1 MSYDWGLVQDF
12 LATARAGSTLAA
24 SKELGVSQSTVARRI
39 EQLEQAMGARLF
51 IRRRSGYALTARGR
65 AALIVAEAME
75 QSSRAFTEV
84 FPKRE
89 RLSVDVVRID
99 TSEHLASA
107 LVEPALAKLRRKTPD
122 LKTAMMSGDAP
133 LDLMKGEAEI
143 ALRTGGQPT
152 KAGLVSQK
160 APDMPWGVY
169 CSPAYGEQHGIPQS
183 PEDLAAHRI
192 VRGEGVL
199 AEQPA
204 FAWLEV
210 HSAKTVNT
218 RGADSLRSV
227 EKAVKAGEGV
237 SMLPR
242 PAGDFNPG
250 LVFCFGELT
259 FDDQVWLTYPAAL
272 RKDRRLKQVLDALV
286 RRIEDVRSSYAP
298 RPQRPPQPP
307 PKRRVGF

>member
-1 MSYDWGLVQDF
+1 LSYDWGLVQDF
-12 LATARAGSTLAA
+12 LATARGGSTLAA
-24 SKELGVSQSTVARRI
+24 SKVLNVSQSTVARRI
-39 EQLEQAMGARLF
+39 DQLEQAMGARLF
-51 IRRRSGYALTARGR
+51 IRRRSGYVLTARGR
-65 AALIVAEAME
+65 SALIVAEAME
-75 QSSRAFTEV
+75 QSAQAYAAV

-122 LKTAMMSGDAP
+122 LKTAMMSGDVP

-169 CSPAYGEQHGIPQS
+169 CSPAYAELHGMPQS
-183 PEDLAAHRI
+183 PEDLPTHRI
-192 VRGEGVL
+192 IRGVGALTET
-199 AEQPA
+199 PA
-204 FAWLEV
+204 FKWLNV
-210 HSAKTVNT
+210 TSAKTVNG
-218 RGADSLRSV
+218 RDADSLRAV
-227 EKAVKAGEGV
+227 EKAIKAGEGV
-237 SMLPR
+237 SVLPR

-272 RKDRRLKQVLDALV
+272 RKDRRLKQVLEALT

-298 RPQRPPQPP
+298 RPQRAAPAPA
-307 PKRRVGF
+307 KRRGGF

>member
-1 MSYDWGLVQDF
+1 MNYDWGLVQDF
-12 LATARAGSTLAA
+12 LATARGGSTLAA
-24 SKELGVSQSTVARRI
+24 SKVLNVSQSTVARRI
-39 EQLEQAMGARLF
+39 DQLEQAMGARLF
-51 IRRRSGYALTARGR
+51 IRRRSGYVLTARGR
-65 AALIVAEAME
+65 SALIVAEAME
-75 QSSRAFTEV
+75 HSARAFADV

-107 LVEPALAKLRRKTPD
+107 LVEPALAKLRRKSPE
-122 LKTAMMSGDAP
+122 LKTAMMSGDVP

-169 CSPAYGEQHGIPQS
+169 CSPAYAEKHGMPQA
-183 PEDLAAHRI
+183 PEDLPRHRI
-192 VRGEGVL
+192 IRGDGVL
-199 AEQPA
+199 AETPA
-204 FAWLEV
+204 FKWLNV
-210 HSAKTVNT
+210 TSAKTVNA
-218 RGADSLRSV
+218 RDADSLRAV
-227 EKAVKAGEGV
+227 EKAIKAGEGV
-237 SMLPR
+237 SVLPR

-272 RKDRRLKQVLDALV
+272 RKDRRLKQVVEALT

-298 RPQRPPQPP
+298 RPQRAVTAPP
-307 PKRRVGF
+307 RRRGGF